1 MSPKNSHKRIVLNK
15 NQSGQVEYCE
25 ACDVVELEIGA
36 VSIRLHAQDLSLFS
50 MLIQEAELRLRY
62 FNMEKTRFESEM
74 VKVGGVH

>member
-25 ACDVVELEIGA
+25 ICDVVELEIGA

-62 FNMEKTRFESEM
+62 YNMEKTRFESEM